1 MRPLTD
7 ETPKPLLTVRGKR
20 LIEWH
25 LEALARAGVR
35 EVVANTAW
43 LEDRFEPALG
53 DGSRW
58 GLRLHYTR
66 EGRDHGGALET
77 AGGIAK
83 ALPLLGEVFWVV
95 SGDVFLPGFPFDA
108 APARAVID
116 GPNAAH
122 LWLVPNAPHHPRGD
136 FWLLPDG
143 RILGDADI
151 GAPGIGASEG
161 PPTGER
167 LTWAS
172 VGVFRRRMFEAIV
185 PGTRLPLRPL
195 LDQAIAEQRLG
206 GTRWGGSWTD
216 VGTPQRLQALQDL
229 DATSDDPTTPP
240 MPAARS
246 RAARA
251 PSAEP

>member
-1 MRPLTD
+1 MITHAIILAAGRGERMRPLTD
-7 ETPKPLLTVRGKR
+7 HTPKPLLTVRGTP

-25 LEALARAGVR
+25 LQALARAGVQQ
-35 EVVANTAW
+35 VVVNTAW

-58 GLRLHYTR
+58 GVRMHYSR

-108 APARAVID
+108 APARSVID
-116 GPNAAH
+116 GPRQAH

-136 FWLLPDG
+136 FWLRPGGLIG
-143 RILGDADI
+143 GDAPV
-151 GAPGIGASEG
+151 GEPEAAPC
-161 PPTGER
+161 GER

-172 VGVFRRRMFEAIV
+172 VGVFRRSLFAAVV

-195 LDQAIAEQRLG
+195 LERAIADRRLG
-206 GTRWGGSWTD
+206 GTRWDGSWTD
-216 VGTPQRLQALQDL
+216 VGTPQRLQALQDP
-229 DATSDDPTTPP
+229 DAAGENPSAAHA
-240 MPAARS
+240 PAA
-246 RAARA
+246 
-251 PSAEP
+251 P